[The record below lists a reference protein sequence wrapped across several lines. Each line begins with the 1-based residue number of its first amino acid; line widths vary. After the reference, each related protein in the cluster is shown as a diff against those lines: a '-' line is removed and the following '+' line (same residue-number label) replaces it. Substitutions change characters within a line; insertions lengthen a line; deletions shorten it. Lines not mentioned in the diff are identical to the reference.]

1 LSKRILL
8 IPLLAFFGFVVVACS
23 SDAPENARTDSPA
36 EAISPVEAGSAA
48 ANLNERDIDA
58 LAQQFVGVWRSVYEE
73 REMLTLNA
81 DGSSVSS
88 YDGDDQPA
96 ERWMVFAG
104 DAPPPGPTENFD
116 PAKHYIAFVPLE
128 GRPRVSE
135 IGDFGPNDFEWF
147 YLDNGRRNAFT
158 RVR

>member
-1 LSKRILL
+1 MRNSLFPLPALL
-8 IPLLAFFGFVVVACS
+8 GVLMAACGMA
-23 SDAPENARTDSPA
+23 APEELRTQAQEVQSGA
-36 EAISPVEAGSAA
+36 ASAT
-48 ANLNERDIDA
+48 EIQPSA

-73 REMLTLNA
+73 REVLVLNA

-88 YDGDDQPA
+88 YDGNDQPA

-104 DAPPPGPTENFD
+104 NAPPPGLTESFD
-116 PAKHYIAFVPLE
+116 PTKHYIAFVPLE

-147 YLDNGRRNAFT
+147 YLGNGRRNAFS
-158 RVR
+158 RVQ